1 MARSAPAPAARP
13 EPRGPATRD
22 RLLEAAAQ
30 VFAEA
35 GFEAATVR
43 EVCRRAGANVAA
55 VNYHFGSKQRLYRDT
70 LLWAV
75 RLNQASAADGLAP
88 ADATSGAEPGERLEA
103 VVRGLA
109 AAMLA
114 PRPEWHR
121 RLLLRE
127 LASPSPALLEV
138 LTDGIGPTL
147 TVLEQAVRPC
157 LPGATPRAL
166 RLAVMS
172 IVGQVLY
179 HRVAAPVALRLLE
192 VPAYDEALVAEI
204 ARHIAAFT
212 RRALAGAPVPA
223 PAGVRRSRR

>member
-1 MARSAPAPAARP
+1 MARRAPTPAARP

-55 VNYHFGSKQRLYRDT
+55 VNYHFGSKERLYRDT

-75 RLNQASAADGLAP
+75 RLNQASAAAGLGLADP
-88 ADATSGAEPGERLEA
+88 RSDAAPGARLEA

-109 AAMLA
+109 TAMLA

-127 LASPSPALLEV
+127 LASPSPALLAV
-138 LTDGIGPTL
+138 LTEGIGPTL
-147 TVLEQAVRPC
+147 AALEQAVRPC
-157 LPGATPRAL
+157 LPGATPRAV

-192 VPAYDEALVAEI
+192 APGYDEALVEEV

-212 RRALAGAPVPA
+212 RRALTGPA
-223 PAGVRRSRR
+223 PRRPTPARRPRR